1 MENPNQRK
9 RHRSDDD
16 GNDDN
21 ENNNKNNN
29 NERTHHHK
37 SLESLSCLFRQ
48 HAELMKSQSDAL
60 FHMCGMSTKISSR
73 NIRSSI
79 DVDDDD
85 DDDHNDLN
93 NNNNNNSSSSISRSN
108 SNSND
113 SVISYS
119 SSSSSSSS
127 ISMTSRTIRIQP
139 SKSELISNIEKLF
152 YQKVIIEQTINPN
165 QCTVKEFRI
174 LVEEEMKLVCEL
186 SIAKKKILKECLMDL
201 ITRYYNN
208 GDFVDN
214 TTKTLSC
221 I

>member
-16 GNDDN
+16 GSDD
-21 ENNNKNNN
+21 NNKNNKN

-73 NIRSSI
+73 NTRSSI
-79 DVDDDD
+79 DVDDDDVDDD

-93 NNNNNNSSSSISRSN
+93 NNNNNNNSSSSISR

-127 ISMTSRTIRIQP
+127 ISMKSRTIRIQP
-139 SKSELISNIEKLF
+139 SKSELITNIEKLF

-201 ITRYYNN
+201 ITRYNN